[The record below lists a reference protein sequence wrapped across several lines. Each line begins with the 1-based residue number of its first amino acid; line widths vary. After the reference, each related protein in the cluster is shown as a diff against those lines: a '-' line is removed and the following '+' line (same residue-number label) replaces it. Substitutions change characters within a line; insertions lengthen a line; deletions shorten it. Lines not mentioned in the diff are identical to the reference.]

1 MIHEGEKLKEF
12 MSYKGISAIDLAQ
25 LLDVRRSTI
34 YAYQRTKSFHE
45 ETRSALRDAIGFD
58 VSNYSS
64 QDAALRDSKTSIR
77 TKQQT
82 GRYKHTPRNKG
93 VPVYDV
99 ELTATA
105 VESMENYTALEPEY
119 YLDIPFFRDCDFA
132 GKVVGDSMY
141 PKYRHGSIIVCKRI
155 TAWQKFFE
163 AGRAYL
169 VITRTDN
176 FRAVKYLQ
184 EDDTDNDYLWLL
196 SHNAE
201 SFPPQRIPK
210 DEILELY
217 LVKGQI
223 DQ

>member
-1 MIHEGEKLKEF
+1 MHQGNKLRKYLKSSDLSITDFCKKIGRSRTQVYKYFQTEHFEDETLTLINDVLGEEW
-12 MSYKGISAIDLAQ
+12 MSVTVDKTIKG
-25 LLDVRRSTI
+25 
-34 YAYQRTKSFHE
+34 
-45 ETRSALRDAIGFD
+45 
-58 VSNYSS
+58 
-64 QDAALRDSKTSIR
+64 
-77 TKQQT
+77 T

-99 ELTATA
+99 ELTASA

-176 FRAVKYLQ
+176 FRTVKYLQ